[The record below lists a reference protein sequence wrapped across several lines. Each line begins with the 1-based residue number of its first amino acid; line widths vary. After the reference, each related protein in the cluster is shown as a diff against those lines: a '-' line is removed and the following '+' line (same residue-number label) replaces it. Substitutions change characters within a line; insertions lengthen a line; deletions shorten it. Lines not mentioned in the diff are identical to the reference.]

1 MVPEPP
7 LERFPKLAGCGAN
20 LSLRQ
25 WSSATSSLLTCRHH
39 HAVASLEA
47 RLRQKQPS
55 ENLKVPRAP
64 LGAQDC
70 EHNLHCGGRN
80 AAQAEQTTMYDVLI
94 HQKTSL
100 FPRSYSHNKLG
111 RSCLMVE
118 SWSWS
123 FLIGSFASLQGA
135 TVECRV
141 WMRNWAQSRS
151 CRRSHELDQCPSRF
165 GDQHAPLGFKLL

>member
-1 MVPEPP
+1 ME
-7 LERFPKLAGCGAN
+7 LSNLKLANLQASPCGCFPWG
-20 LSLRQ
+20 
-25 WSSATSSLLTCRHH
+25 T
-39 HAVASLEA
+39 VAS
-47 RLRQKQPS
+47 K
-55 ENLKVPRAP
+55 
-64 LGAQDC
+64 
-70 EHNLHCGGRN
+70 
-80 AAQAEQTTMYDVLI
+80 AAQRKLKGPTCAAWGSGLWAQFALRGQERCASRTNNDVWCLI

>member
-1 MVPEPP
+1 ME
-7 LERFPKLAGCGAN
+7 LSNLKLANLQASPCGCFPWG
-20 LSLRQ
+20 
-25 WSSATSSLLTCRHH
+25 T
-39 HAVASLEA
+39 VASKA
-47 RLRQKQPS
+47 AQRK
-55 ENLKVPRAP
+55 LKGPTCAAW
-64 LGAQDC
+64 GSGFC